1 MLLSARLYS
10 ALSNVFDKPDVQ
22 DEACFSYVMARK
34 RCAQANVFDK
44 ADEKSQDCLSYAMA
58 GQSTFWRKT
67 VPLSAMR
74 ACSHFAEHSLF
85 Y

>member
-10 ALSNVFDKPDVQ
+10 ALSNVLVKPDVQ
-22 DEACFSYVMARK
+22 DEACFWLAMARK
-34 RCAQANVFDK
+34 RCPQANVFDK

-58 GQSTFWRKT
+58 GQSTFWIKT
-67 VPLSAMR
+67 VSVSAMR
-74 ACSHFAEHSLF
+74 ACSHFAERSLF